1 MSETFMDYATQ
12 IVPIV
17 DKLVEASRGDWTQS
31 VHCSLIAA
39 ILKKASKQNDS
50 VSYLAATL
58 DQHGIGGNCSQ
69 FTQFLRSTKGGCKLA
84 VKVDRIEKYLDVS
97 SD

>member
-1 MSETFMDYATQ
+1 MTEKCMDYATQ

-17 DKLVEASRGDWTQS
+17 DKLIEASRGDWTQS

-39 ILKKASKQNDS
+39 IAKAAKQNDS
-50 VSYLAATL
+50 VSFLAATL
-58 DQHGIGGNCSQ
+58 NQHGIGGNCSQ

-84 VKVDRIEKYLDVS
+84 AKVDRIEKYLDVS